1 LEFLTETNIFTAFKL
16 EQLNKLT
23 EPKYYLEIESTPNN
37 LITVEEF
44 VSYFSVELG
53 LNQEKINGLLLAVTE
68 ATTNAII
75 HGNKNNQ
82 LKMVR
87 IYVFVE
93 GSTVTIKIKDEGKGF
108 DPSMVPDPTDPENL
122 LKDSGRG
129 LYLMRVYMDG
139 LTYNQTPEGT
149 EAILSLKI

>member
-1 LEFLTETNIFTAFKL
+1 M
-16 EQLNKLT
+16 T
-23 EPKYYLEIESTPNN
+23 EPKYYLEIESNPNN

-44 VSYFSVELG
+44 VNYFSVDLG
-53 LNQEKINGLLLAVTE
+53 LDQDKINGLLLAITE

-87 IYVFVE
+87 INVFVD
-93 GSTVTIKIKDEGKGF
+93 GRSLTIKIKDEGQGF
-108 DPSMVPDPTDPENL
+108 DPSLVPDPTDPENL

-149 EAILSLKI
+149 EAVLKLEM

>member
-1 LEFLTETNIFTAFKL
+1 MA
-16 EQLNKLT
+16 
-23 EPKYYLEIESTPNN
+23 EPNYFLEIESTPNN

-44 VSYFSVELG
+44 VNYFSVELG
-53 LNQEKINGLLLAVTE
+53 LDQEKINGLLLAVTE

-75 HGNKNNQ
+75 HGNKNNK

-87 IYVFVE
+87 ISVFVE
-93 GSTVTIKIKDEGKGF
+93 GKDISIVIKDEGKGF
-108 DPSMVPDPTDPENL
+108 DPSIIPDPTDPENL

-139 LTYNQTPEGT
+139 LSYNQTPEGT
-149 EAILSLKI
+149 ETILKLKM

>member
-1 LEFLTETNIFTAFKL
+1 MA
-16 EQLNKLT
+16 
-23 EPKYYLEIESTPNN
+23 EPKYFLEIESTPNN

-44 VSYFSVELG
+44 VNYFSVELG
-53 LNQEKINGLLLAVTE
+53 LDQEKINGLLLAVTE

-75 HGNKNNQ
+75 HGNKNNK

-87 IYVFVE
+87 ISVFVE
-93 GSTVTIKIKDEGKGF
+93 GKDISIVIKDEGKGF
-108 DPSMVPDPTDPENL
+108 DPSIIPDPTDPENL

-139 LTYNQTPEGT
+139 LSYNQTPEGT
-149 EAILSLKI
+149 ETILKLKR

>member
-1 LEFLTETNIFTAFKL
+1 M
-16 EQLNKLT
+16 T

-44 VSYFSVELG
+44 VNYFSVELG
-53 LNQEKINGLLLAVTE
+53 LDREKINGLLLAVTE

-75 HGNKNNQ
+75 HGNKNNK

-87 IYVFVE
+87 IYVFVD
-93 GSTVTIKIKDEGKGF
+93 GPIVTIKIKDEGKGF
-108 DPSMVPDPTDPENL
+108 DPSIVPDPTDPENL

-139 LTYNQTPEGT
+139 LTYNHTPEGT
-149 EAILSLKI
+149 ETILTLKV

>member
-1 LEFLTETNIFTAFKL
+1 
-16 EQLNKLT
+16 LT

-44 VSYFSVELG
+44 VNYFSVELG
-53 LNQEKINGLLLAVTE
+53 LDREKINGLLLAVTE

-75 HGNKNNQ
+75 HGNKNNK

-108 DPSMVPDPTDPENL
+108 DPSIVPDPTDPENL

-139 LTYNQTPEGT
+139 LKYNQTPEGT
-149 EAILSLKI
+149 ETILSLKI

>member
-1 LEFLTETNIFTAFKL
+1 
-16 EQLNKLT
+16 LT

-44 VSYFSVELG
+44 VNYFSVELG
-53 LNQEKINGLLLAVTE
+53 LDREKINGLLLAVTE

-75 HGNKNNQ
+75 HGNKNNK

-87 IYVFVE
+87 IYVYVD
-93 GSTVTIKIKDEGKGF
+93 GQTVTIKIKDEGKGF
-108 DPSMVPDPTDPENL
+108 DPSIVPDPTDPENL

-139 LTYNQTPEGT
+139 LSYNQTPEGT
-149 EAILSLKI
+149 ETILTLKL